1 MFAELQESGKLR
13 TAEDRAR
20 AVSVIHRESRRLTHL
35 VDNILRFSRLRRAI
49 ATRFLREKIIV
60 SAAVTDLIEG
70 FQPLAA
76 ARGMSID
83 TDIDPG
89 LAIIANADGLNQ
101 MLLNLLDNAVKYGPR
116 GQVIE
121 LNASREGDTAVFT
134 IRDRGPGIPAADRR
148 RIWDA
153 YFRLGRDRDS
163 AATGSGIGLAV
174 VAQLAEMHG
183 GSVAV
188 DDAPGGGA
196 RFTVR
201 LPAARG
207 EAVPRAQ
214 PQEVGA

>member
-1 MFAELQESGKLR
+1 
-13 TAEDRAR
+13 
-20 AVSVIHRESRRLTHL
+20 VIHRESRRLTHL

-49 ATRFLREKIIV
+49 ATRFLRERILV
-60 SAAVTDLIEG
+60 SAALTDLIEG
-70 FQPLAA
+70 FQPLAN
-76 ARGMSID
+76 ARGMSIEA
-83 TDIDPG
+83 DIDSG
-89 LAIIANADGLNQ
+89 LAIIANPDGLNQ

-121 LNASREGDTAVFT
+121 LNARREGDTAVFA
-134 IRDRGPGIPAADRR
+134 IRDHGPGIPAADRR

-174 VAQLAEMHG
+174 VAQLAEMHD
-183 GSVAV
+183 GSVSV

-196 RFTVR
+196 RFTLK
-201 LPAARG
+201 LPA
-207 EAVPRAQ
+207 VPAEEPVHRTPE